1 MKEEGWKMEDGLSR
15 RQAGGWLREGLIMQQ
30 VTRQNAKHSLGTSVA
45 GQKENDG
52 IFSAKSARFTNLSMF
67 TLSLHFRKEGFN
79 VESFQIFRAL
89 LPGHHPR
96 MA

>member
-30 VTRQNAKHSLGTSVA
+30 VTRQNAKHSLGTSV
-45 GQKENDG
+45 
-52 IFSAKSARFTNLSMF
+52 SAKSARFTNLSMF